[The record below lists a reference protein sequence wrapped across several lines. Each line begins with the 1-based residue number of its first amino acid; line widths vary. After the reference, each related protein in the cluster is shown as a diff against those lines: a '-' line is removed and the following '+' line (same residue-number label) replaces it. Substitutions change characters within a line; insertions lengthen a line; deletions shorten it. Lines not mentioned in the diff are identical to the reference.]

1 MQARR
6 DTDRMETPAMSQ
18 HPSTT
23 PRGTIT
29 GCVQFSSLFQDA
41 MLEEPPTASA
51 NAATRRRYVELE
63 SEAARVCGSCPLVS
77 PCLYRAV
84 VDHDVAGFVAGT
96 TQKQRL
102 QLRAELAVTV
112 QPEDF
117 DTLAGVA
124 RQHRQ
129 VDHAEVVRL
138 RHANPNESLEQ
149 LAQRLGCSLSTVKR
163 HLRSER
169 QAPAPQAQTSAH
181 RPSESQ
187 VWAAYRQLIAGAGWL
202 RNEAA

>member
-1 MQARR
+1 
-6 DTDRMETPAMSQ
+6 MSQ
-18 HPSTT
+18 HASTT

-29 GCVQFSSLFQDA
+29 GCVQFSSLFQDTV
-41 MLEEPPTASA
+41 LEEPPTASA
-51 NAATRRRYVELE
+51 SAAARRRYVELE
-63 SEAARVCGSCPLVS
+63 TEASRVCGACPLLS

-84 VDHDVAGFVAGT
+84 VDHDVVGFVAGT

-102 QLRAELAVTV
+102 HLRAQLAVTV

-138 RHANPNESLEQ
+138 RHANPQESLEQ

-163 HLRSER
+163 HLRAER
-169 QAPAPQAQTSAH
+169 QTPSTQTQTTGH
-181 RPSESQ
+181 RPTESQ
-187 VWAAYRQLIAGAGWL
+187 VRAAYRQLTAGASWI
-202 RNEAA
+202 RDEAA